1 MEIKLDILAFA
12 AHPDDVELAASGTMI
27 KHVQMGKKTGIID
40 LTQGEMGTRGN
51 AEIRGEES
59 NLASEILGVSV
70 RENLGFADAFFEVSN
85 ENLLKIIQKLRKY
98 RPNVVLCN
106 AVSDRHPDHARAS
119 ELVSRACFMSGLKKI
134 KTFEDDKEQDSF
146 RPVAVYHYIQD
157 RWIDPDFI
165 VDITETYDLK
175 IEAIKC
181 FKSQFFNPESIEPE
195 TPISSD
201 HFLKSIESRAISLGR
216 YIDTEY
222 GEGFTAERFVG
233 INDLTNLL

>member
-134 KTFEDDKEQDSF
+134 KTFDNDKEQDYF

-165 VDITETYDLK
+165 VDITDTYDLK
-175 IEAIKC
+175 VEAIKC
-181 FKSQFFNPESIEPE
+181 FKSQFFNPDSKEPE
-195 TPISSD
+195 TPISTD

-222 GEGFTAERFVG
+222 GEGFTSERFIG

>member
-1 MEIKLDILAFA
+1 MELKLDILAFA
-12 AHPDDVELAASGTMI
+12 AHPDDVELAASGTII

-51 AEIRGEES
+51 AEIRAEES
-59 NLASEILGVSV
+59 SLASEILGISV
-70 RENLGFADAFFEVSN
+70 RENLGFADAFFEVNN
-85 ENLLKIIQKLRKY
+85 ENLLKIIQKIRKY
-98 RPNVVLCN
+98 RPNIVLCN
-106 AVSDRHPDHARAS
+106 AVSDRHPDHSRAS

-134 KTFEDDKEQDSF
+134 KTFEDNEEQGSF
-146 RPVAVYHYIQD
+146 RPHAVYHYIQD

-165 VDITETYDLK
+165 VDITDTYDLK

-181 FKSQFFNPESIEPE
+181 FKSQFFNPDSNEPE
-195 TPISSD
+195 TPISTH

-216 YIDTEY
+216 YIDNEY
-222 GEGFTAERFVG
+222 GEGFTTERFIG